1 VGKPFQTG
9 RQVPAWGSLTNPQA
23 RVEAWPTSRHGA
35 CEACGAP
42 KFLFAFAAG
51 FGCLWRMKSSRTI
64 ALALLLFSALSAMV
78 SSARAQAPGAA
89 IAEAA
94 NNFIATLT
102 PEQRTKAVFELKS
115 DERVNWHFI
124 PKARNGLPCADMSPA
139 QRHLAHAL
147 LATTLSHRG
156 YFKAATIM
164 SLEQVLFDLENKA
177 PHRNA
182 ELYYFSF
189 FGKPGQDVWGWRA
202 EGHHLSLNFT
212 VRGDTVLATPSFMG
226 SNPAEVLAGPRQ
238 GLRILAKEDD
248 LGRQLVKSFDD
259 AQRKLAVITNT
270 APSDIITSNARKAKR
285 LEPAGLPVARM
296 NKSQREILHALIDE
310 YIARNRAE
318 VARADWAKIEKAG
331 WDQTSFAW
339 AGGLDRGQGHYYR
352 VQGPTFLLEYDNT
365 QNNAN
370 HIHAV
375 WRDFENDFGDD
386 LLLKHYEQTPHAK

>member
-1 VGKPFQTG
+1 MKP
-9 RQVPAWGSLTNPQA
+9 
-23 RVEAWPTSRHGA
+23 SRNY
-35 CEACGAP
+35 
-42 KFLFAFAAG
+42 
-51 FGCLWRMKSSRTI
+51 I
-64 ALALLLFSALSAMV
+64 VAMLV
-78 SSARAQAPGAA
+78 VAQAYFASVHPGHAQSPGAA
-89 IAEAA
+89 MVEAA
-94 NNFIATLT
+94 NNFVATLT
-102 PEQRTKAVFELKS
+102 TEQQAKAVFELKS

-124 PKARNGLPCADMSPA
+124 PKARNGLPFAEMTPS

-182 ELYYFSF
+182 ELYYFSV

-226 SNPAEVLAGPRQ
+226 SNPAEVLAGPRK

-248 LGRQLVKSFDD
+248 LGRELVKSLDE

-270 APSDIITSNARKAKR
+270 APNDIITSNARKAKR
-285 LEPAGLPVARM
+285 LEPAGLPFAQM
-296 NKSQREILHALIDE
+296 KEPQRKLLRSLVDE

-318 VARADWAKIEKAG
+318 VAKADWDKIEKAG
-331 WDQTSFAW
+331 WDKTTFAW
-339 AGGLDRGQGHYYR
+339 AGGLESGQGHYYR

>member
-1 VGKPFQTG
+1 M
-9 RQVPAWGSLTNPQA
+9 
-23 RVEAWPTSRHGA
+23 H
-35 CEACGAP
+35 
-42 KFLFAFAAG
+42 
-51 FGCLWRMKSSRTI
+51 
-64 ALALLLFSALSAMV
+64 
-78 SSARAQAPGAA
+78 AQSPGAA
-89 IAEAA
+89 MAEAA
-94 NNFIATLT
+94 NNFLAALT
-102 PEQRTKAVFELKS
+102 TEQQAKAVFELKS

-124 PKARNGLPCADMSPA
+124 PKARNGLPFAEMTSP

-147 LATTLSHRG
+147 LGTTLSHRG

-182 ELYYFSF
+182 ELYYFSI
-189 FGKPGQDVWGWRA
+189 FGTPGKDVWGWRA
-202 EGHHLSLNFT
+202 EGHHVSLNFT

-226 SNPAEVLAGPRQ
+226 SNPAEVLAGPRK

-248 LGRQLVKSFDD
+248 LGRELVKSLDD

-285 LEPAGLPVARM
+285 LEPAGLPVAQM
-296 NKSQREILHALIDE
+296 NEQQQKLLRSLVDE
-310 YIARNRAE
+310 YVARNRAE
-318 VARADWAKIEKAG
+318 VAKADWAKIEKAG
-331 WDQTSFAW
+331 WDKTSFAW

-386 LLLKHYEQTPHAK
+386 LLRQHYEQTPHTK

>member
-1 VGKPFQTG
+1 
-9 RQVPAWGSLTNPQA
+9 
-23 RVEAWPTSRHGA
+23 
-35 CEACGAP
+35 
-42 KFLFAFAAG
+42 
-51 FGCLWRMKSSRTI
+51 MKSSRSHFI
-64 ALALLLFSALSAMV
+64 AVLVLALSHFTAFLSAH
-78 SSARAQAPGAA
+78 AQSPGAA
-89 IAEAA
+89 MAEAA
-94 NNFIATLT
+94 NNFLAALT
-102 PEQRTKAVFELKS
+102 AEQQAKAVFELKS

-124 PKARNGLPCADMSPA
+124 PKARNGLPFAEMTSP

-182 ELYYFSF
+182 ELYYFSV

-226 SNPAEVLAGPRQ
+226 SNPAEVQVGPRK

-248 LGRQLVKSFDD
+248 LGRELVKSFDD
-259 AQRKLAVITNT
+259 AQRKLVIITNT
-270 APSDIITSNARKAKR
+270 APNDIITSNARKAKR
-285 LEPAGLPVARM
+285 LEPAGLPVAQM
-296 NKSQREILHALIDE
+296 NEPQRKLLRSLVDE

-318 VARADWAKIEKAG
+318 VAKADWAKIEKAG
-331 WDQTSFAW
+331 WDKTTFAW
-339 AGGLDRGQGHYYR
+339 AGGLERGQGSYYR

-370 HIHAV
+370 HIHAA
-375 WRDFENDFGDD
+375 WRDFDNDFGDD

>member
-1 VGKPFQTG
+1 
-9 RQVPAWGSLTNPQA
+9 
-23 RVEAWPTSRHGA
+23 
-35 CEACGAP
+35 
-42 KFLFAFAAG
+42 
-51 FGCLWRMKSSRTI
+51 MKSSRTI